1 MTTRWTDCYAR
12 RTATM
17 ESSAIREILKVTQQ
31 PDIISFAGGLPAPE
45 LFPVER
51 LEGACQKVLR
61 EQGQKA
67 LQYTIT
73 EGYPPLRQFIVEKMA
88 RYGIEASIDNV
99 LITTGSQQGLDLI
112 GKVFIDPGD
121 LVLVEA
127 PTYLGAIQ
135 AWRPYQP
142 RFAQVPIDDEGMR
155 VDLIEPILRQ
165 QRPKLTYVLPNFQ
178 NPAGTTLS
186 RRRREMLVSLADSY
200 SLPIIEDDP
209 YGELRYSGDHIP
221 PVMVLD
227 VQRLRAMGKAAL
239 NGYLVGDV
247 IYLGTFSKTLAPG
260 LRLGWVVAPPD
271 VTHKLVQAKQGADL
285 HTSTFDQMVAYEVV
299 KDGFLERHVLRIR
312 EVYRQRR
319 DTMLAALAE
328 FCPEGVTWTRPEGG
342 LFLWVRLPEHVNARE
357 VLDDALA
364 EKVAFVPGSA
374 FFADGSGQNTMR
386 LNFSN
391 TEPELLREGVRRLA
405 RAIAMRLET
414 VKAVVPA

>member
-88 RYGIEASIDNV
+88 RYGIEASSDNV

-186 RRRREMLVSLADSY
+186 RRRREMLVSLADTY

-209 YGELRYSGDHIP
+209 YGELRYSGGHIP
-221 PVMVLD
+221 PVMVMD
-227 VQRLRAMGKAAL
+227 VQRLRAMGKAAP

-271 VTHKLVQAKQGADL
+271 VTHKLV
-285 HTSTFDQMVAYEVV
+285 
-299 KDGFLERHVLRIR
+299 
-312 EVYRQRR
+312 
-319 DTMLAALAE
+319 
-328 FCPEGVTWTRPEGG
+328 
-342 LFLWVRLPEHVNARE
+342 
-357 VLDDALA
+357 
-364 EKVAFVPGSA
+364 
-374 FFADGSGQNTMR
+374 
-386 LNFSN
+386 
-391 TEPELLREGVRRLA
+391 
-405 RAIAMRLET
+405 
-414 VKAVVPA
+414 